1 MGEKQKSIKIHLET
15 SGVNTISGIYDWI
28 TLSPKRHSPPKN
40 YFLEHCDEIKI
51 IINDEKDLEFAKE
64 IRKEILKRF
73 QISSVADNFN
83 KREKIYFL
91 QPAWENEKGLS
102 LAIDFV
108 KNNPAWNLSIQTHKY
123 LKIK

>member
-1 MGEKQKSIKIHLET
+1 M
-15 SGVNTISGIYDWI
+15 
-28 TLSPKRHSPPKN
+28 
-40 YFLEHCDEIKI
+40 
-51 IINDEKDLEFAKE
+51 
-64 IRKEILKRF
+64 KRF
-73 QISSVADNFN
+73 QIASVADNLN